1 MKITEY
7 CYNLLVGMCIL
18 CFIGFT
24 ISAILGNYFA
34 ALPAILFF
42 VILKLTL

>member
-7 CYNLLVGMCIL
+7 CYNLLVGMCMIL
-18 CFIGFT
+18 FIGFT
-24 ISAILGNYFA
+24 IAAIFGNYFA
-34 ALPAILFF
+34 ALPAILFA